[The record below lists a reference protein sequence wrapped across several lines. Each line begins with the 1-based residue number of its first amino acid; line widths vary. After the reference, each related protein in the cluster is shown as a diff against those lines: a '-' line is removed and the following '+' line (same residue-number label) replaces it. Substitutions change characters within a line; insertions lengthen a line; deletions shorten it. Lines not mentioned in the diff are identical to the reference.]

1 MKGIYLYRGEVI
13 LKNKN
18 TDRWLVT
25 GLYDE
30 YDTIDEAK
38 NALDKK
44 LGGWTGK
51 TIPKRWLKDEILKK
65 WYEDGFHSNQNGEAR
80 IETEGRASNENY

>member
-18 TDRWLVT
+18 IGRWLVT
-25 GLYDE
+25 GLDDE

-38 NALDKK
+38 NALDK
-44 LGGWTGK
+44 
-51 TIPKRWLKDEILKK
+51 
-65 WYEDGFHSNQNGEAR
+65 SQNRNRE
-80 IETEGRASNENY
+80 ESK